1 MKEIGLVTLLSVAVT
16 AAAPNARS
24 NPPASYATLKSTAQF
39 ADCFARS
46 QERHGIP
53 WWFIPKERGGT
64 FSDLGAKSVAR
75 PYFLVIDDRGTR
87 RDIQLQQGAPEGA
100 QSEAVQQCI

>member
-16 AAAPNARS
+16 AAAPSAQS
-24 NPPASYATLKSTAQF
+24 NPRSSYATAKSAARF

-46 QERHGIP
+46 QDRRGIP
-53 WWFIPKERGGT
+53 WWFVPKERGGT

-75 PYFLVIDDRGTR
+75 PYFLVISDRGTR
-87 RDIQLQQGAPEGA
+87 RDIQLQQGAPGGA
-100 QSEAVQQCI
+100 QSEAVQQCL